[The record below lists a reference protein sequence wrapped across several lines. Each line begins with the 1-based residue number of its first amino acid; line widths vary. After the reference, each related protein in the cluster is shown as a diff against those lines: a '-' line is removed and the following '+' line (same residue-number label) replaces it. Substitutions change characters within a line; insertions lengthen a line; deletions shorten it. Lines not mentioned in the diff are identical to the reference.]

1 MAGSEAL
8 VRPTTAPWRNGVVAL
23 LVVGTIGLALAAASI
38 ERVAAIQNFI
48 LVFGSLLVEAIPFI
62 LVGAAVSA
70 LIEVFVPIS
79 AFERLSHLPRPLQ
92 LPAAAV
98 AGFAFPVCD
107 CGSVPV
113 ARRLASKGLAP
124 GAAITFMLAAPIL
137 NPLVI
142 ASTIVAYRGRDVLW
156 QMVIG
161 RMVLGLIT
169 AIVVGWVIGERTKEE
184 LLRPRPSD
192 ALVHSHE
199 HDSRMTE
206 FFGHLA
212 ADFIFMGRYLVLGA
226 AVAGALQTFLP
237 QSILSSVAGVPILD
251 VVVMMALAAM
261 LSICSES
268 DAFVAASFVQ
278 FGFAA
283 QLAFLCFGP
292 MVDMKLGFLYSGT
305 FGTRFFRTVAIVVAA
320 VTLTGTLW
328 VQMIV
333 K

>member
-1 MAGSEAL
+1 MARSEAL
-8 VRPTTAPWRNGVVAL
+8 SPPVPQWRNGVIAL
-23 LVVGTIGLALAAASI
+23 CALITIGLVLAVASI

-48 LVFGSLLVEAIPFI
+48 LVFGSLLVEAVPFI
-62 LVGAAVSA
+62 LVGAAVSSV
-70 LIEVFVPIS
+70 IEVFVPTT
-79 AFERLSHLPRPLQ
+79 AFERLTRLPRPMQ
-92 LPAAAV
+92 LPAAAF

-124 GAAITFMLAAPIL
+124 SAAITFMLAAPIL

-156 QMVIG
+156 QMVAG
-161 RMVLGLIT
+161 RMVLGLLT
-169 AIVVGWVIGERTKEE
+169 AIAAGWVIGERTKEE

-192 ALVHSHE
+192 ALVHAHE
-199 HDSRMTE
+199 DDSRSTA

-226 AVAGALQTFLP
+226 AVAAGLQTFVP
-237 QSILSSVAGVPILD
+237 QSVLSSVAGVPVLD
-251 VVVMMALAAM
+251 IVVMMALAAA

-305 FGTRFFRTVAIVVAA
+305 FGTRFFRTIAIVVAA
-320 VTLTGTLW
+320 MTFAGTLW
-328 VQMIV
+328 VQV
-333 K
+333 VVR